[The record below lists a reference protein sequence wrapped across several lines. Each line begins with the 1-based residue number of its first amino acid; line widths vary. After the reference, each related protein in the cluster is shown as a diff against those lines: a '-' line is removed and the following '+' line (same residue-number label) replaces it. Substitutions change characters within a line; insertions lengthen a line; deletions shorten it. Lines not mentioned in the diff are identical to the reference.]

1 MRKKRRNRRSGRNR
15 FRFVSALTPDAAL
28 ERLRDLSPVEFS
40 TVETHVRQSYQ
51 VKSEKL
57 DDTIYFEIEV
67 MGSAYY
73 LPALP
78 SQLIRGHIRAIDAN
92 RTLVEGDL
100 KYSPQVKF
108 IGLLLTTIFGG
119 GAIWLFLSGAM
130 PAGDFLTIVGI
141 IVVTIIL
148 IRIFGTGKGGRN
160 LTIDRIEKQVR
171 PLWNDLNPEYKRE
184 RLRPSLDAERPAYE
198 RKAEITE
205 RAQKPRDDGSAA
217 RIEN

>member
-1 MRKKRRNRRSGRNR
+1 M
-15 FRFVSALTPDAAL
+15 
-28 ERLRDLSPVEFS
+28 ERLHNLSPVEFS

-73 LPALP
+73 LPAFP
-78 SQLIRGHIRAIDAN
+78 GQKIRGQIRALDAN

-100 KYSPQVKF
+100 EYSPQVKF
-108 IGLLLTTIFGG
+108 IGLLLTTLLGG

-160 LTIDRIEKQVR
+160 LTIDRIEEQVR
-171 PLWNDLNPEYKRE
+171 PLWKDLNPEYKRE
-184 RLRPSLDAERPAYE
+184 CLSLNVDAERPAFE
-198 RKAEITE
+198 RKAEENET
-205 RAQKPRDDGSAA
+205 AQKPRDDA
-217 RIEN
+217 